1 MTQIRWFSAILVLF
15 AAGCGNPVDTPR
27 AATAT
32 TAPSAPVAVA
42 SPGIS
47 VSASPSPQSYTCA
60 DLSGGGG
67 ARANVVAVRAAAQ
80 DGFDRWVLE
89 FDGPVPGYTITRQ
102 ANASFTEDASGRSV
116 TLDGAAGVM
125 LRLEPASSG
134 AQAPRAMS
142 PRETELRD
150 LRQVGDFEGVV
161 HWAAGLAAPACMHV
175 STLDG
180 PSRLVIDFK
189 TGS

>member
-1 MTQIRWFSAILVLF
+1 MTQIRSLSGILLLL
-15 AAGCGNPVDTPR
+15 AAACGNPVTTPR

-32 TAPSAPVAVA
+32 TVPSPPVAAA
-42 SPGIS
+42 SPALS
-47 VSASPSPQSYTCA
+47 VSASPSPKSYTCT
-60 DLSGGGG
+60 DMSGGGG

-116 TLDGAAGVM
+116 TLDGAAGVV
-125 LRLEPASSG
+125 LRLQPASSG

-175 STLDG
+175 TTLDG
-180 PSRLVIDFK
+180 PPRLVIDFK
-189 TGS
+189 TGA

>member
-1 MTQIRWFSAILVLF
+1 MNEMTQVRWLSAILLLLV
-15 AAGCGNPVDTPR
+15 AGCGNP
-27 AATAT
+27 ATAPRPAGAGST
-32 TAPSAPVAVA
+32 PPSVAA
-42 SPGIS
+42 S
-47 VSASPSPQSYTCA
+47 ATPSPQSYTCA
-60 DLSGGGG
+60 DLSGGGS
-67 ARANVVAVRAAAQ
+67 ARANVVNVRAAAQ

-102 ANASFTEDASGRSV
+102 ANASFTEDASGRAV
-116 TLDGAAGVM
+116 TLEGTAGVVV
-125 LRLEPASSG
+125 RLEPAGSS
-134 AQAPRAMS
+134 AQAPRAVS
-142 PRETELRD
+142 PMATELRD

-175 STLDG
+175 TTLDG